1 MVRLPNANVG
11 RKTDRSIVRLRRS
24 GFPQGYAWRIENRK
38 QRDCLGLRV
47 SYFWVQGR
55 PSSIFYFTQWIKK
68 QISNARNLTRNW
80 LNVNIWCSDDQFS
93 CPVAEWYIPVFNF
106 GVIKSQSNVAVSGK
120 PELLAPRKK
129 SWFWF
134 CNTRALRNTKDRR
147 WDHGHLYTGNVA
159 VRSVSSVFSSWL
171 WTMQDSLTLKP
182 TSYSS
187 L

>member
-24 GFPQGYAWRIENRK
+24 GFPQRYAWRIENRK

-93 CPVAEWYIPVFNF
+93 CPLQNDTYRFLTLVSSKARAMWLFLESPNCLLPERKAGSDSATHGPWEIPRT
-106 GVIKSQSNVAVSGK
+106 GDEIMAI
-120 PELLAPRKK
+120 
-129 SWFWF
+129 
-134 CNTRALRNTKDRR
+134 CTRATLLS
-147 WDHGHLYTGNVA
+147 GVYLLY
-159 VRSVSSVFSSWL
+159 
-171 WTMQDSLTLKP
+171 SLPDFEQCRIL
-182 TSYSS
+182 
-187 L
+187 